1 MSMASAWLNV
11 MATMT
16 TPRHRVTTAVTRM
29 RAEADA
35 VADASVWSMD
45 AEDTAATLIELH
57 RLEAQVCELEARV
70 AAHADSNGLGREVGA
85 SSTAAWL
92 AHATRQTR
100 GAARATVELG
110 HDLEQHPLTR
120 DALAA
125 GELGAAQVRP
135 ILTWVGRLP
144 AGLGRDLV
152 EKAERHLLDR
162 AGEHHA
168 KDLNRLGKRLFEVVA
183 PDLADAEEARLLARE
198 EAKAV
203 KTTYLT
209 GYDDGHGRA
218 HFTGVISSYHW
229 AALRKALGAVMA
241 PKHQNAT
248 LGAGASRTSR
258 ELSSPEALGQALC
271 EYIERY
277 PTDRLPKTGG
287 INATLVVT
295 IDHQTLLGDLEKA
308 GVLDT
313 GERISPALARRL
325 ACEAGI
331 VPAVMGG
338 ASQPLDLGRK
348 RRLFSDYQRLAMF
361 LRDRG
366 CRAEGCD
373 RVTAL
378 HAHHKTRWTDGG
390 TTDLN
395 HAVSCATGTT

>member
-1 MSMASAWLNV
+1 
-11 MATMT
+11 
-16 TPRHRVTTAVTRM
+16 
-29 RAEADA
+29 
-35 VADASVWSMD
+35 MD
-45 AEDTAATLIELH
+45 AEDTASTLIELH
-57 RLEAQVCELEARV
+57 ALKAQVMELEARV
-70 AAHADSNGLGREVGA
+70 AAHADTNGLGREVGA

-110 HDLEQHPLTR
+110 HELERHPLTR

-125 GELGAAQVRP
+125 GRLGAAQVRP

-144 AGLGRDLV
+144 AGLDRDLV
-152 EKAERHLLDR
+152 EKAEQHLLDQ

-168 KDLNRLGKRLFEVVA
+168 KDLNTLGRRLFEVVA

-198 EAKAV
+198 EAKAA

-218 HFTGVISSYHW
+218 HFTGTIPSYHW
-229 AALRKALGAVMA
+229 AALRKALTAIMA
-241 PKHQNAT
+241 PKHQNAVQ
-248 LGAGASRTSR
+248 GAGASTAETRTRIST
-258 ELSSPEALGQALC
+258 PEALGQALC

-277 PTDRLPKTGG
+277 PTDRLPKIGG

-295 IDHQTLLGDLEKA
+295 IDHQTLLGDVEKA

-313 GERISPALARRL
+313 GDRISPALARRL

-331 VPAVMGG
+331 IPAVLDGD
-338 ASQPLDLGRK
+338 SQPLDLGRK
-348 RRLFSDYQRLAMF
+348 RRLYTDYQRVAML

-366 CRAEGCD
+366 CQAEGCD

-378 HAHHKTRWTDGG
+378 HAHHRHAWADGG
-390 TTDLN
+390 RTDLDQAISLC
-395 HAVSCATGTT
+395 HWHHMRAHDTAYDTTYLPTGKVQFHRRT